1 MKFREIIKPGH
12 VKYFLSLWRPFLF
25 LFLFLIFIFC
35 RTKALCVLSG
45 FAIVNNIARKKNVIL
60 AEK

>member
-1 MKFREIIKPGH
+1 MEAF
-12 VKYFLSLWRPFLF
+12 FT
-25 LFLFLIFIFC
+25 FISC

-45 FAIVNNIARKKNVIL
+45 FAIVNNIARKKKKIVIL

>member
-1 MKFREIIKPGH
+1 MEAF
-12 VKYFLSLWRPFLF
+12 FT
-25 LFLFLIFIFC
+25 FISC

-45 FAIVNNIARKKNVIL
+45 FAIVNNIARKKKIVIL